1 MEGFQGQIAED
12 LFSPPQFG
20 VEGSAVE
27 HSQVGVP
34 WQEGMDYLSCPAE
47 WSHLQGRA
55 FISPLHTSLVPLTFA
70 EPVASSLEPGSH
82 PCVAALGLCRGRC
95 ESSLV

>member
-1 MEGFQGQIAED
+1 MEGFQDQIAED

-34 WQEGMDYLSCPAE
+34 WQEGWITSAVLLSGATSRVGPSFHLFIPHWHLSPSQSLWLPV
-47 WSHLQGRA
+47 WSLDPIH
-55 FISPLHTSLVPLTFA
+55 V
-70 EPVASSLEPGSH
+70 
-82 PCVAALGLCRGRC
+82 
-95 ESSLV
+95 